1 MKKTTP
7 KKELTEAELVQALRG
22 KLSFRIFEA
31 YLNEKIPAGAPG
43 TTTFASAWNWVNDI
57 HPVNNASLWA
67 WKHYYPEGDPR
78 HQLALDISE
87 LRHKSEPEYSDADK
101 KKVIQAVISRT
112 KVGEAKEKAIAS

>member
-7 KKELTEAELVQALRG
+7 KKEITEAELVQALRG
-22 KLSFRIFEA
+22 ALSFRIFEA

-57 HPVNNASLWA
+57 HPVNNASIWA

-78 HQLALDISE
+78 HQLALDLLE
-87 LRHKSEPEYSDADK
+87 LRHKNEPEYSAVEK
-101 KKVIQAVISRT
+101 KRIFQAVISHT
-112 KVGEAKEKAIAS
+112 KAGKTKEKITA